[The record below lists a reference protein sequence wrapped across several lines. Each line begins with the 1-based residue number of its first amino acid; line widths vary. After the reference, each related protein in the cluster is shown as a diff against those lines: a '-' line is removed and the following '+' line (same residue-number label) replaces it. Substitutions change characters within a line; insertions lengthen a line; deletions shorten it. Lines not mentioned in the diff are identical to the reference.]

1 MNRVNSRDDFGHD
14 DSTINIVVA
23 IIIIIIQNT
32 DDGRCFQV
40 ARKKRPRRAFKNQRL
55 LSTCEKEPLLPQR
68 AMLAEIFSTVAQY
81 CRSKLYNTSTP
92 QQIGEMELQHYS
104 RLTCS
109 KLCAFYIIDRTATAT
124 ARRPSQVLSTS
135 STSFVNS
142 TIDLL

>member
-23 IIIIIIQNT
+23 IIIIIIIIQNT

-40 ARKKRPRRAFKNQRL
+40 ARKKRLRHAFKNQRL

-68 AMLAEIFSTVAQY
+68 AMSAEIFSTVAQY
-81 CRSKLYNTSTP
+81 CRSNTSTL
-92 QQIGEMELQHYS
+92 QQIGVMELQHYS
-104 RLTCS
+104 RRTCS

-135 STSFVNS
+135 STSFVDS